1 MAFFAFTHEIHQ
13 EKQPWGFPGTP
24 QEGLEGT
31 WRAFWETSGRPT
43 GRNHANAERPSR
55 ERPTGA
61 PGAGQTRPRLIRNT
75 APRDQILPVSINWP
89 TNYNFALFS
98 KLPTNYTKI
107 SEKIQKTYV
116 NAPRSGAFWYV
127 KCIVSEIFL

>member
-1 MAFFAFTHEIHQ
+1 MITAFRIKTN
-13 EKQPWGFPGTP
+13 
-24 QEGLEGT
+24 
-31 WRAFWETSGRPT
+31 T
-43 GRNHANAERPSR
+43 GPR
-55 ERPTGA
+55 EPV
-61 PGAGQTRPRLIRNT
+61 
-75 APRDQILPVSINWP
+75 LPVSINWP

-127 KCIVSEIFL
+127 KCIFSEIFV